1 MSWVVLWESSLYP
14 AVATVVGGGRVS
26 GSMVDYAPHRAPP
39 YHAAAYTQAR
49 ASTYSRQGGTARYKR
64 HKRRDPA
71 TDHRLVAALRVLLR
85 QYAETRLPLRNRHQ
99 GGFLVK
105 MSKIRGS
112 EVRQGEKLRVVERME
127 VVGPNAR
134 VGTPGGGSV
143 VVNVEV
149 RHRQR

>member
-1 MSWVVLWESSLYP
+1 
-14 AVATVVGGGRVS
+14 
-26 GSMVDYAPHRAPP
+26 MVDYAPHRAPP
-39 YHAAAYTQAR
+39 YHAAAHTQAR

-64 HKRRDPA
+64 HKGRDPA
-71 TDHRLVAALRVLLR
+71 TDHRLVAALRVLPPTVR
-85 QYAETRLPLRNRHQ
+85 GDAIATEEPAQ
-99 GGFLVK
+99 GGFLRRCRR
-105 MSKIRGS
+105 SGGS
-112 EVRQGEKLRVVERME
+112 EVRQGGKVEGGREDVE